1 MATLAE
7 MQTERERLR
16 AESERT
22 AYQREWAE
30 TIDAKAVQGTVQA
43 GRAILNP
50 ALAELP
56 ERLLRAVEG
65 ETDEARVHY
74 LLADTAIDWLREL
87 GLSLQEAEGMAADV
101 VKPLAQA
108 MRPRDLLTVSQWA
121 DRHRFLESGTNAPG
135 QWRTDRNPHLREIMD
150 SLSEHSPVRQVTFM
164 KAAGVGGT
172 EVMYNWLGYIMHHLG
187 NKDTLLVVPTLELR
201 SRALNPRLRKMFK
214 ETPVLGELVTEQKRH
229 RANRD
234 DLIEYGAQA
243 RIIKAGA
250 NSPDSLRSDHLPYVI
265 ADEIDAFPWDVGGE
279 GDPLALIRNR
289 QRTFS
294 RAKTLLISTPT
305 IEHES
310 HIASEHAESDDR
322 RRHVPCPHCGHYHEL
337 QWKNLAWRLAPGAS
351 QDDPN
356 AEIAHAWMTCP
367 ACDGVIEEHHKA
379 EMFAAARWVPQRP
392 HIKHHRGYHL
402 SALYAMVGL
411 GPRWA
416 DLVRDWRRAQND
428 TSRLKAFINTH
439 LGEVWT
445 EQGESIED
453 VPLITR
459 LETVDP
465 RDLKTLVTTA
475 GVDVQ
480 QDRLEITIVQWAAGE
495 EAWVIDHIII
505 AGDTLTR
512 EPWDQLGP
520 LLRDYGVRFVA
531 VDAGY
536 NTGPVQSWVQPRAYA
551 FATKGIAGLS
561 RPLIEDERKRRQR
574 LRYRRKKG
582 APVEPI
588 GVDEGKALIYS
599 RIKRETPGPGYIH
612 WIDGPAFDDEYFAQI
627 ASEKLVRKRKRGRDL
642 HEWVATRPRNEAL
655 DCLILALVAL
665 RLSGRSVEP
674 GETEQAAP
682 AQADESEATPPT
694 PRPARSKR
702 RGSFVTNW

>member
-1 MATLAE
+1 MMATLAE
-7 MQTERERLR
+7 LQSERERLKALEER
-16 AESERT
+16 RLLADELAATLES
-22 AYQREWAE
+22 RE
-30 TIDAKAVQGTVQA
+30 VQAALQA
-43 GRAILNP
+43 GRAEMQRAI
-50 ALAELP
+50 AELP
-56 ERLLRAVEG
+56 ERLLEAVDG
-65 ETDEARVHY
+65 ETEESRIHY
-74 LLADTAIDWLREL
+74 RLSDACIDWLREQGQAL
-87 GLSLQEAEGMAADV
+87 QGLEDLPESVAG
-101 VKPLAQA
+101 PLVRA

-121 DRHRFLESGTNAPG
+121 DRHRFMESGTNVPG
-135 QWRTDRNPHLREIMD
+135 QWRTDRAPYLREIMD
-150 SLSEHSPVRQVTFM
+150 SLSEHSPVRQVTFQ

-172 EVMYNWLGYIMHHLG
+172 EVMYNWVGYIMHHLG

-201 SRALNPRLRKMFK
+201 NRALNPRLRKTFK
-214 ETPVLGELVTEQKRH
+214 ETPVLSELVTDQKRN

-234 DLIEYGAQA
+234 DLVEYGAQA

-265 ADEIDAFPWDVGGE
+265 ADEIDAFPWDLGQE
-279 GDPLALIRNR
+279 GDPLSLIRNR

-294 RAKTLLISTPT
+294 RAKTYLVSTPT
-305 IEHES
+305 VEHES
-310 HIASEHAESDDR
+310 HVASSYATSDQR
-322 RRHVPCPHCGHYHEL
+322 QYHVPCPHCDHRHPLEWRNFQY
-337 QWKNLAWRLAPGAS
+337 RLAPGATRE
-351 QDDPN
+351 DPT
-356 AEIAHAWMTCP
+356 AEIAATWMECP
-367 ACDGVIEEHHKA
+367 ACGEAIEEHHKPD
-379 EMFAAARWVPQRP
+379 MLAAGHWIPQRP
-392 HIKHHRGYHL
+392 GIKAHRGYHL
-402 SALYAMVGL
+402 NALYAPVGL

-416 DLVRDWRRAQND
+416 DLARDWRQAQND
-428 TSRLKAFINTH
+428 TAKLKAFTNTH

-480 QDRLEITIVQWAAGE
+480 QDRLEATIVQWAEAE
-495 EAWVIDHIII
+495 EAWVLDHVII
-505 AGDTLTR
+505 AGDTLTP
-512 EPWDQLGP
+512 EPWDQLEP
-520 LLRDYGVRFVA
+520 TLRDYGVQFVA

-536 NTGPVQSWVQPRAYA
+536 NTGMVQTWVQPRGWSY
-551 FATKGIAGLS
+551 ATKGIAGLS

-642 HEWVATRPRNEAL
+642 HEWVAIRPRNEAL

-674 GETEQAAP
+674 GAP
-682 AQADESEATPPT
+682 AMEKVTASDK
-694 PRPARSKR
+694 PAQKTKR
-702 RGSFVTNW
+702 RRRASGLARDDWNL